1 MNNMTNFLKNKL
13 NSVKNFDADDKIL
26 FIIKDIFQADCFENA
41 VSMEKIIELMESEN
55 YKDRFKAEY
64 YQLKNR
70 WEKLSAKIEA
80 DDAAIAKDDN
90 VKRQYIGYGKNADCG
105 GVIGKPGY
113 SLYLLTRQKRCMTEY
128 LHILEKRAQIEK
140 IKL

>member
-1 MNNMTNFLKNKL
+1 MATTKVKKL
-13 NSVKNFDADDKIL
+13 TTERL
-26 FIIKDIFQADCFENA
+26 
-41 VSMEKIIELMESEN
+41 IELMQSES

-64 YQLKNR
+64 YQLKDR

-80 DDAAIAKDDN
+80 DDAAIAKDDLI
-90 VKRQYIGYGKNADCG
+90 KRQYIGYGKNADRDKSLHHDDIIVG
-105 GVIGKPGY
+105 NPDY
-113 SLYLLTRQKRCMTEY
+113 SLYLLSRQKRCMTEY

>member
-1 MNNMTNFLKNKL
+1 MATTKVKKL
-13 NSVKNFDADDKIL
+13 TTERL
-26 FIIKDIFQADCFENA
+26 
-41 VSMEKIIELMESEN
+41 IELMQSES

-64 YQLKNR
+64 YQLKDR

-90 VKRQYIGYGKNADCG
+90 VKRHYIGYGKNPPCDGA
-105 GVIGKPGY
+105 IATPG
-113 SLYLLTRQKRCMTEY
+113 SPFYLLTRQKRCMTEY

>member
-1 MNNMTNFLKNKL
+1 MAT
-13 NSVKNFDADDKIL
+13 VKVK
-26 FIIKDIFQADCFENA
+26 K
-41 VSMEKIIELMESEN
+41 VSMEKIIELMQSEN

-64 YQLKNR
+64 YQLRNR
-70 WEKLSAKIEA
+70 WESLSAKIEA

-90 VKRQYIGYGKNADCG
+90 VKRQYIGYGKNADCD

-128 LHILEKRAQIEK
+128 LHILEKRAEIEK

>member
-1 MNNMTNFLKNKL
+1 MATTKVKKL
-13 NSVKNFDADDKIL
+13 TTERL
-26 FIIKDIFQADCFENA
+26 
-41 VSMEKIIELMESEN
+41 IELMQSES

-64 YQLKNR
+64 YQLKDR

-90 VKRQYIGYGKNADCG
+90 VKRQYIGYGKNADCD
-105 GVIGKPGY
+105 GVIGNPKY

-128 LHILEKRAQIEK
+128 LHILEKRAEIEK

>member
-1 MNNMTNFLKNKL
+1 MATTKVKKL
-13 NSVKNFDADDKIL
+13 TTERL
-26 FIIKDIFQADCFENA
+26 
-41 VSMEKIIELMESEN
+41 IELMQSEN
-55 YKDRFKAEY
+55 YKDH
-64 YQLKNR
+64 

-90 VKRQYIGYGKNADCG
+90 VKRQYIGYGKNANCD

-128 LHILEKRAQIEK
+128 LHILEKRAEIEK

>member
-1 MNNMTNFLKNKL
+1 MATTKVKKL
-13 NSVKNFDADDKIL
+13 TT
-26 FIIKDIFQADCFENA
+26 
-41 VSMEKIIELMESEN
+41 EKIIELMQSEN
-55 YKDRFKAEY
+55 YKDRFRAEY
-64 YQLKNR
+64 YQLKDR

-90 VKRQYIGYGKNADCG
+90 VKRQYIGYGKNADCD

-113 SLYLLTRQKRCMTEY
+113 SLYLLARQKRCMTEY
-128 LHILEKRAQIEK
+128 LHILEKRAEIEK

>member
-1 MNNMTNFLKNKL
+1 MARAK
-13 NSVKNFDADDKIL
+13 VKK
-26 FIIKDIFQADCFENA
+26 
-41 VSMEKIIELMESEN
+41 VSMEKIIELMQSEN

-64 YQLKNR
+64 IQLKER
-70 WEKLSAKIEA
+70 LEKLSAKIEE
-80 DDAAIAKDDN
+80 DDATIPKDDL
-90 VKRQYIGYGKNADCG
+90 VKRQYIGYGKNADCD
-105 GVIGKPGY
+105 GVIGNPDY

>member
-1 MNNMTNFLKNKL
+1 MAKAT
-13 NSVKNFDADDKIL
+13 VKK
-26 FIIKDIFQADCFENA
+26 
-41 VSMEKIIELMESEN
+41 VSMEKIIELMQSES

-64 YQLKNR
+64 YQLKDR

-90 VKRQYIGYGKNADCG
+90 VKRQYIGYGKNAYCD

-128 LHILEKRAQIEK
+128 LHILEKRAEIEK